1 MHDRYAL
8 DPPCLHHVGNLAQG
22 SEFADADDL
31 AGHDVRDPLGVR
43 LDVFGGQSGIWRE
56 PLAPA
61 QVPALGAGF
70 GPAQQVAF
78 GDDPDDLPIRVY
90 DWNAAD
96 AIVDHELCLILDGHL
111 RRCRHDLAGHYID
124 RSHAILLSA
133 VHKVSLRNGSAID
146 LAQDISA
153 Q

>member
-1 MHDRYAL
+1 M
-8 DPPCLHHVGNLAQG
+8 
-22 SEFADADDL
+22 
-31 AGHDVRDPLGVR
+31 
-43 LDVFGGQSGIWRE
+43 
-56 PLAPA
+56 
-61 QVPALGAGF
+61 ALGAGF

-133 VHKVSLRNGSAID
+133 VHKVSLRNGSAIG
-146 LAQDISA
+146 LAQDIFA